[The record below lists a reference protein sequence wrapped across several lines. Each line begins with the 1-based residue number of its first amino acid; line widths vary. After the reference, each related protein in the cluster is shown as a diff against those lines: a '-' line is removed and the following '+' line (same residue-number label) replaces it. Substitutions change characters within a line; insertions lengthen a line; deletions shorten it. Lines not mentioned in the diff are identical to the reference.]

1 MTLNG
6 EETGSLI
13 DMLAQTDELQEWG
26 RVATIVPDAD
36 RNLAFKSAV
45 PIWIKRM
52 VSERKLLLHPDVIKE
67 LQNQNWQPTDL
78 QKKMIWASIVC
89 KLDRPEQKSEKS
101 RIRKLLQNK
110 YDNDWW
116 EDVYQRA
123 GKVWP
128 AWNRAQKRVFSNGSA
143 INALA
148 AHSSLIGQALD
159 DEYQAVLRMVPKE

>member
-1 MTLNG
+1 MDTS
-6 EETGSLI
+6 SLI
-13 DMLAQTDELQEWG
+13 DQLASTDELQNWG
-26 RVATIVPDAD
+26 SIASRAPDAD
-36 RNLAFKSAV
+36 RKLAFESAV
-45 PIWIKRM
+45 PFWVRRM
-52 VSERKLLLHPDVIKE
+52 VTEWKLLLHPDVIEE
-67 LQNQNWQPTDL
+67 LKAQKWQPTER

-89 KLDRPEQKSEKS
+89 KLDRPEQKAEKE

-143 INALA
+143 INVLA
-148 AHSSLIGQALD
+148 AHSSLIGQALH
-159 DEYQAVLRMVPKE
+159 EEFLAVLCMVPKE